1 MTRLTSFFFM
11 LSMLSFPARADAQ
24 AASAVVRGTVVDVSS
39 APIVGATVA
48 IEGTTFGA
56 ITDSEGK
63 FLILGAEPGTAVVT
77 VSFIGYKRFRSEPLE
92 LRRDESCELSVTL
105 EPESSQLDGAVVV
118 ATRKVDSDAGLI
130 AQMRSARY
138 VASGISAQTIARTQ
152 DKDASEV
159 IRRVPGISVIDDKFV
174 IVRGLAQR
182 YNNVW
187 INGAAV
193 PSSEA
198 DTRAFSFDVL
208 PSSQIDNLLIVKSPA
223 PELPADFSGGF
234 IRIRTKVVPE
244 ENSLTISYGTGFNSV
259 THSNDFRYAPGSA
272 TDWLGFDNGMRSLK
286 NVPHRVDNDDVT
298 TVDRVTRTG
307 FNNDWRV
314 LSRRPTIDQKLNI
327 ALNRRFV
334 TARRDA
340 VGLVAALNYSN
351 TNKSLLRME
360 NSQFGIYNYT
370 EDEPLYNFKYT
381 DNQYTNDVKLGAMLN
396 LSYVPAADKRSCVSR
411 YEFRNIFNQLGR
423 NRFTDREGWRNVS
436 GYYEQQQDEYLY
448 VSRSAYTGQFAGS
461 HDWIR
466 SGAKFDWNAA
476 YSYSN
481 RRQPDRRIVEREK
494 NPENGIYEYSIDQG
508 SVSRYFTSLDEH
520 VVSAGANLSLPLFPD
535 GTLRPELRTGLYGEY
550 KTRRYATRNFL
561 YKWNAYQNKL
571 PAGFGS
577 LPAEQIFA
585 PENLGAPDKLHVQDE
600 THNTDDYSAHS
611 DVLAA
616 YAALNMSL
624 GRFNVYAGVRFESY
638 RSSLESYPSETNF
651 RTRTNTYRYNNA
663 LPSLNATYNLTP
675 RMLVRLAYGMSVN
688 RQEFRE
694 LSPSTYYDFD
704 MFSTITGN
712 PDLRQAVVQNVDLR
726 YELYP
731 AAGETISV
739 AVFYKHFK
747 NPIEWNYV
755 DAGGSYQ
762 FSFENARSARNYGVE
777 IDLRKSL
784 AFIGMNNFMLTLNAA
799 WIESKVLFGEQS
811 REHDRPMQGQS
822 PYLVNAGLFYQNG
835 RIGFAAGILY
845 NRIGKRIVGIGR
857 VSTSGG
863 DTFNSNIPDMYEM
876 PRNSLDLTVGQ
887 RLCKWLEAK
896 AAARDLLGDAVRF
909 MQFPRF
915 RDSEGVVHERS
926 QTTKRYYPGRSFS
939 LSLTATF

>member
-24 AASAVVRGTVVDVSS
+24 AASAVVHGTVVDVSS

-48 IEGTTFGA
+48 IEGTTLGA

-234 IRIRTKVVPE
+234 IRIRTKVAPE

-298 TVDRVTRTG
+298 TVNRVTRTG

-334 TARRDA
+334 TA
-340 VGLVAALNYSN
+340 
-351 TNKSLLRME
+351 
-360 NSQFGIYNYT
+360 
-370 EDEPLYNFKYT
+370 
-381 DNQYTNDVKLGAMLN
+381 
-396 LSYVPAADKRSCVSR
+396 PAWSGWSR
-411 YEFRNIFNQLGR
+411 
-423 NRFTDREGWRNVS
+423 
-436 GYYEQQQDEYLY
+436 
-448 VSRSAYTGQFAGS
+448 
-461 HDWIR
+461 H
-466 SGAKFDWNAA
+466 
-476 YSYSN
+476 
-481 RRQPDRRIVEREK
+481 
-494 NPENGIYEYSIDQG
+494 
-508 SVSRYFTSLDEH
+508 
-520 VVSAGANLSLPLFPD
+520 
-535 GTLRPELRTGLYGEY
+535 
-550 KTRRYATRNFL
+550 
-561 YKWNAYQNKL
+561 
-571 PAGFGS
+571 
-577 LPAEQIFA
+577 
-585 PENLGAPDKLHVQDE
+585 
-600 THNTDDYSAHS
+600 
-611 DVLAA
+611 
-616 YAALNMSL
+616 
-624 GRFNVYAGVRFESY
+624 
-638 RSSLESYPSETNF
+638 
-651 RTRTNTYRYNNA
+651 
-663 LPSLNATYNLTP
+663 
-675 RMLVRLAYGMSVN
+675 
-688 RQEFRE
+688 
-694 LSPSTYYDFD
+694 
-704 MFSTITGN
+704 
-712 PDLRQAVVQNVDLR
+712 
-726 YELYP
+726 
-731 AAGETISV
+731 
-739 AVFYKHFK
+739 
-747 NPIEWNYV
+747 
-755 DAGGSYQ
+755 
-762 FSFENARSARNYGVE
+762 
-777 IDLRKSL
+777 
-784 AFIGMNNFMLTLNAA
+784 
-799 WIESKVLFGEQS
+799 
-811 REHDRPMQGQS
+811 
-822 PYLVNAGLFYQNG
+822 
-835 RIGFAAGILY
+835 
-845 NRIGKRIVGIGR
+845 
-857 VSTSGG
+857 
-863 DTFNSNIPDMYEM
+863 
-876 PRNSLDLTVGQ
+876 
-887 RLCKWLEAK
+887 
-896 AAARDLLGDAVRF
+896 
-909 MQFPRF
+909 
-915 RDSEGVVHERS
+915 
-926 QTTKRYYPGRSFS
+926 
-939 LSLTATF
+939 

>member
-48 IEGTTFGA
+48 IEGTTLGA

-411 YEFRNIFNQLGR
+411 YDFRNIFNQLGR
-423 NRFTDREGWRNVS
+423 NRFTDREGWRNVDPQRR
-436 GYYEQQQDEYLY
+436 EVRLE
-448 VSRSAYTGQFAGS
+448 RSLLLLEPPPA
-461 HDWIR
+461 R
-466 SGAKFDWNAA
+466 P
-476 YSYSN
+476 
-481 RRQPDRRIVEREK
+481 PDRRAREK
-494 NPENGIYEYSIDQG
+494 SRKRHLRILDRSGQRIALLYLARRARRFGRSEPEPAAL
-508 SVSRYFTSLDEH
+508 SRRDAPPRVTHRTIRRIQNAPLRYPQLPLQVECLSEQAARRFRLAARRADLRTGKSGRTRQAARSGRNAQHGRLLGPQRRAGRLRGAEH
-520 VVSAGANLSLPLFPD
+520 VARALQRLRRRPFRKLPLFA
-535 GTLRPELRTGLYGEY
+535 R
-550 KTRRYATRNFL
+550 
-561 YKWNAYQNKL
+561 KL
-571 PAGFGS
+571 
-577 LPAEQIFA
+577 
-585 PENLGAPDKLHVQDE
+585 
-600 THNTDDYSAHS
+600 
-611 DVLAA
+611 
-616 YAALNMSL
+616 
-624 GRFNVYAGVRFESY
+624 
-638 RSSLESYPSETNF
+638 
-651 RTRTNTYRYNNA
+651 
-663 LPSLNATYNLTP
+663 
-675 RMLVRLAYGMSVN
+675 SV
-688 RQEFRE
+688 
-694 LSPSTYYDFD
+694 
-704 MFSTITGN
+704 GN
-712 PDLRQAVVQNVDLR
+712 
-726 YELYP
+726 
-731 AAGETISV
+731 
-739 AVFYKHFK
+739 
-747 NPIEWNYV
+747 
-755 DAGGSYQ
+755 
-762 FSFENARSARNYGVE
+762 
-777 IDLRKSL
+777 
-784 AFIGMNNFMLTLNAA
+784 
-799 WIESKVLFGEQS
+799 
-811 REHDRPMQGQS
+811 
-822 PYLVNAGLFYQNG
+822 
-835 RIGFAAGILY
+835 
-845 NRIGKRIVGIGR
+845 
-857 VSTSGG
+857 
-863 DTFNSNIPDMYEM
+863 
-876 PRNSLDLTVGQ
+876 
-887 RLCKWLEAK
+887 
-896 AAARDLLGDAVRF
+896 
-909 MQFPRF
+909 QFPDPDEHLPIQQRAAVAQ
-915 RDSEGVVHERS
+915 RHV
-926 QTTKRYYPGRSFS
+926 
-939 LSLTATF
+939 

>member
-48 IEGTTFGA
+48 IEGTTLGA

-92 LRRDESCELSVTL
+92 LRRDEYCELSVTL

-396 LSYVPAADKRSCVSR
+396 LSYLPAPKDENHINK
-411 YEFRNIFNQLGR
+411 YEFRNLFNQLGR
-423 NRFTDREGWRNVS
+423 NRYTKREGFQNIS
-436 GYYEQQQDEYLY
+436 GYYDQQKEEFLY
-448 VSRSAYTGQFAGS
+448 ASRGSYTGQFAGD
-461 HDWIR
+461 HRIR
-466 SGAKFDWNAA
+466 HTRLDWNAG
-476 YSYSN
+476 YSYAN
-481 RRQPDRRIVEREK
+481 KRQPDRRIVERQK
-494 NPENGIYEYSIDQG
+494 DPGNGIDQYQIDQ
-508 SVSRYFTSLDEH
+508 SFISRDFIRLDEH
-520 VVSAGANLSLPLFPD
+520 IASAAVNLSQPLNPSAE
-535 GTLRPELRTGLYGEY
+535 RPIELKAGLYGEY
-550 KTRRYATRNFL
+550 KTRTYDTRAFE
-561 YKWNAYQNKL
+561 YKWDIGADL
-571 PAGFGS
+571 PQGFAS
-577 LPAEQIFA
+577 LPIWEIML
-585 PENLGAPDKLHVQDE
+585 PSNLGADKIHINDQSE
-600 THNTDDYSAHS
+600 RS
-611 DVLAA
+611 DNYKANNHLEAA
-616 YAALNMSL
+616 YAAFNIPL
-624 GRFNVYAGVRFESY
+624 GKFNIYAGAR
-638 RSSLESYPSETNF
+638 LELF
-651 RTRTNTYRYNNA
+651 RTAVTTYGNVSDKKRTYDYTNL
-663 LPSLNATYNLTP
+663 LPSLNATYNFNRKSL
-675 RMLVRLAYGMSVN
+675 LRLAYGMTVN
-688 RQEFRE
+688 RPEFRE
-694 LSPSTYYDFD
+694 LSPSTYEDFD
-704 MFSTITGN
+704 MYSLVMGN
-712 PDLRQAVVQNVDLR
+712 PNLKQAVVQNLDLR
-726 YELYP
+726 YEWYP
-731 AAGETISV
+731 ASGEIISLG
-739 AVFYKHFK
+739 AFYKRFK
-747 NPIEWNYV
+747 NPIEWTYT
-755 DAGGSYQ
+755 DAGGSYIY
-762 FSFENARSARNYGVE
+762 SFQNALSADLYGLELEVKKDLAFMGLRNF
-777 IDLRKSL
+777 SL
-784 AFIGMNNFMLTLNAA
+784 AFNAS
-799 WIESKVLFGEQS
+799 WIKSNVHFPSDGI
-811 REHDRPMQGQS
+811 EHDRPMQGQS
-822 PYLVNAGLFYQNG
+822 PYLVNTGLFYQNDK
-835 RIGFAAGILY
+835 IGFSAAVLY

-857 VSTSGG
+857 TADSQGNTQNN
-863 DTFNSNIPDMYEM
+863 TIPDIYEM
-876 PRNSLDLTVGQ
+876 PRNAVDITLSQ
-887 RLCKWLEAK
+887 RLSKVFELK
-896 AAARDLLGDAVRF
+896 LSGRDLLAENIDF
-909 MQFPRF
+909 KQFPTF
-915 RDSEGVVHERS
+915 
-926 QTTKRYYPGRSFS
+926 TTASGTVEHREQVTKSYNPGRSFF
-939 LSLTATF
+939 LTVVAAF